1 MFEMTD
7 TLRISTV
14 RFPPLRQARGTVLN
28 TIMEDTRESNFA
40 QTSLEDSAPSILI
53 PAVISP
59 KLRLQTS
66 GFAIPTHARLARL
79 MSPLSAGTTSSCSD
93 TEWQSQ
99 MQGFRGYDDLYDASG
114 DDSDDNETEISDSC
128 FSPDTR
134 PSSLITPVTRNSV
147 TSTGSQKHPLILEI
161 PSSKFWPSIN
171 GSLKGSPVPPT
182 PPSKIPVSP
191 AALSMLSRS
200 VPASYAPPSLDGS
213 MTSDQESIISALA
226 TPDSQSLPETHWD
239 AHDDIRVRR
248 DLDGIESGLE
258 NADGSSDLE
267 TVPIAIED
275 PHDDWRHVLGSFPR
289 IPTAAHAYS
298 PPLPPSLSPSFHLND
313 EPIHNCDDIYDA
325 PQPIH
330 QRDFLPNSAMATL
343 HHIHLD
349 ETIDSWSETSEDK
362 GEMWQLQQP
371 LKRPR
376 SADGVTPA
384 SELSGYSF
392 SDLSIPSPG
401 GFFAS
406 LAPRARHTWSI
417 PNTNYPPSSAAAER
431 FYNLPWRQ
439 DEGEIVEQIVEWPRR
454 PVDEDPVTAVRDE
467 EAPLTAVRLPCDT
480 PTRRSIYQDSPMS
493 AAFDAVQVQEIPRSA
508 NGYEYD
514 ECYDQELQERAV
526 ANHDRTSI
534 WLSAQASYL
543 SALNETNPV
552 NGIKPVEPSEKS
564 DDVEAEA
571 EDTTED
577 SSKKMVRFS
586 EGVPESLG
594 PLPPVMA
601 SKDSIYWQGFRSIR
615 ERSTK
620 TDGFMHRN
628 MRFDAVQSMRL
639 AMNDL
644 HINCLLGKFELVRP
658 ERPAYKGPFAKA
670 PRNSMITSELAEKAQ
685 FDKVEKE
692 QLVLAQLSQPMWA
705 MDALRSLNGGNL
717 LASPAQRVLAQTSSK
732 RRISQGPRKR
742 SFRIL
747 DLGGH
752 SSCDW
757 AWQAAH
763 EFPNVKVYTV
773 ASKNQ
778 AVNSAIK
785 GPPNHRQVTV
795 ANLWELPFGNN
806 QFDLISARSMHALLK
821 IKCPAGKDR
830 DEYDLVLKECMRCL
844 RPGGYL
850 EFQLLDAEISRAGP
864 HASATSV
871 EFAFNLRN
879 RGYDPLATK
888 SFVGRLRST
897 GFVNTQRAW
906 MFLPMG
912 TEPVEQ
918 EPLRETPAPRVQSQ
932 IENCEAVQGPIGS
945 TADIASM
952 TGLIGGWMWEQ
963 WLLKLRVEMGRDRSL
978 LLEGLGALFNEGRKS
993 GAGWTCLSG
1002 WAMKPKRKSS
1012 VSLAKVGSM

>member
-1 MFEMTD
+1 MTD

-14 RFPPLRQARGTVLN
+14 RFPPLRQARGRRLSSFHTY
-28 TIMEDTRESNFA
+28 T
-40 QTSLEDSAPSILI
+40 
-53 PAVISP
+53 AVISP

-134 PSSLITPVTRNSV
+134 PSSLITPVTRNS
-147 TSTGSQKHPLILEI
+147 
-161 PSSKFWPSIN
+161 
-171 GSLKGSPVPPT
+171 GSPVRRRLRPRFQ
-182 PPSKIPVSP
+182 
-191 AALSMLSRS
+191 SRQQRCRCS
-200 VPASYAPPSLDGS
+200 AVLCPHHTPPSLDGS

-392 SDLSIPSPG
+392 SDLSIPSP
-401 GFFAS
+401 
-406 LAPRARHTWSI
+406 
-417 PNTNYPPSSAAAER
+417 ER

-480 PTRRSIYQDSPMS
+480 PTL
-493 AAFDAVQVQEIPRSA
+493 QEIPRSA

-705 MDALRSLNGGNL
+705 MDASGPST
-717 LASPAQRVLAQTSSK
+717 A